1 MLQLSDLPAK
11 RFHHK
16 YDLMHLNSVP
26 IASTV
31 IEWDLGK
38 LKAVSR
44 NRVIRW
50 LKEGKKEVMGG
61 QASSI
66 YHHLIYSLEVPRV
79 TTYKYSDGRISYGLF
94 FAPDYLVDA
103 INEAVKASAVT
114 GKLEGQSDTAVAQYR
129 PVYRSQPHSWTYLY
143 AGIPLDGVDAAIKRM
158 SESDEYKT
166 KVQRALDMV
175 LNGEK
180 LYFRYN

>member
-11 RFHHK
+11 RFRNK

-38 LKAVSR
+38 LKSVTR
-44 NRVIRW
+44 NRLIRW
-50 LKEGKKEVMGG
+50 LKEGMKEIMGG

-66 YHHLIYSLEVPRV
+66 YHHLIDSIELPRV
-79 TTYKYSDGRISYGLF
+79 SSYKYDTYVTYHLF
-94 FAPDYLVDA
+94 HAPDYLLDA
-103 INEAVKASAVT
+103 VNEAVRASAVT
-114 GKLEGQSDTAVAQYR
+114 GRIEGQSKYILDQYR
-129 PVYRSQPHSWTYLY
+129 PVYRGQSHCSTYLH
-143 AGIPLDGVDAAIKRM
+143 AGIPLDGVNAAIKRM
-158 SESDEYKT
+158 AESDEYKS
-166 KVQRALDMV
+166 KVQRALDIV
-175 LNGEK
+175 INGEK

>member
-11 RFHHK
+11 RFRNK

-38 LKAVSR
+38 LKSVTR

-61 QASSI
+61 TASAI
-66 YHHLIYSLEVPRV
+66 YHHLIDSLEVPRV
-79 TTYKYSDGRISYGLF
+79 TTYKYSDGRISYSLF

-103 INEAVKASAVT
+103 VNEAVKASAVT
-114 GKLEGQSDTAVAQYR
+114 GKLEGESDYVLSRYCQVHYGQ
-129 PVYRSQPHSWTYLY
+129 VGCSTYVH
-143 AGIPLDGVDAAIKRM
+143 AGIPLDGVTAAIKRM
-158 SESDEYKT
+158 SESDEYKA

-180 LYFRYN
+180 IYFRYN

>member
-11 RFHHK
+11 RFHNK
-16 YDLMHLNSVP
+16 YDLMHLNSVS

-31 IEWDLGK
+31 IEWDMGK
-38 LKAVSR
+38 LKAVTR
-44 NRVIRW
+44 NRLIRW
-50 LKEGKKEVMGG
+50 LKEGMKEIMGG

-66 YHHLIYSLEVPRV
+66 YHHLIDSIELPRV
-79 TTYKYSDGRISYGLF
+79 SSYKYDTYVTYHLF
-94 FAPDYLVDA
+94 HAPDYLLDA
-103 INEAVKASAVT
+103 VNEAVKVSVVT
-114 GKLEGQSDTAVAQYR
+114 GRIEGQSEYILDQYR
-129 PVYRSQPHSWTYLY
+129 PVYHGKPHCSTYLH
-143 AGIPLDGVDAAIKRM
+143 AGIPLDGVTAAIKRM
-158 SESDEYKT
+158 SESDEYKA